1 MRRPLQRWV
10 ALVDHSC
17 GPQVLSFLDS
27 SGFRAVLR
35 DCCPQI
41 QALPA
46 EELLRRYRN
55 EARVAE
61 LAHAAPLKEI
71 MTSEVT
77 VMSCNYV
84 FCRYIMYV
92 YKKHKESLNRALVGF
107 RGTAKEGEEEVAFLR
122 RHSERGG

>member
-1 MRRPLQRWV
+1 MLPPLQRWV
-10 ALVDHSC
+10 ALVDHHSC

-61 LAHAAPLKEI
+61 LAHAARRVHEVVPLFSEAMEI
-71 MTSEVT
+71 RKGPGFPSPRVT
-77 VMSCNYV
+77 V
-84 FCRYIMYV
+84 
-92 YKKHKESLNRALVGF
+92 KEVSWAGLTWVH
-107 RGTAKEGEEEVAFLR
+107 
-122 RHSERGG
+122 HSAG

>member
-1 MRRPLQRWV
+1 MNH
-10 ALVDHSC
+10 HSC

-61 LAHAAPLKEI
+61 LAHAASRNRGI
-71 MTSEVT
+71 ASASRAYGVACM
-77 VMSCNYV
+77 NY
-84 FCRYIMYV
+84 
-92 YKKHKESLNRALVGF
+92 G
-107 RGTAKEGEEEVAFLR
+107 R
-122 RHSERGG
+122 RI